1 MSLIDGQPLTS
12 APSPD
17 HRDGRFV
24 KGNNAY
30 KTRIRRVTE
39 AIERIKASY
48 DVTDPADMAIAS
60 IAALNLCDAE
70 LARSRVARTR
80 ATNAAVRL
88 LKQLVRLP
96 KRGPSIDEVLKGA
109 R

>member
-1 MSLIDGQPLTS
+1 MSLIDGQTLTS

-24 KGNNAY
+24 RGNQAY
-30 KTRIRRVTE
+30 KTRQNRI
-39 AIERIKASY
+39 AACIERLRASY
-48 DVTDPADMAIAS
+48 DVSDPADWAIAS

-88 LKQLVRLP
+88 LKQLTRKPP
-96 KRGPSIDEVLKGA
+96 KPQSIDELLKG
-109 R
+109 RV